1 MLTIIYCVDGA
12 GIADVPSGRSFF
24 GFMNDVI
31 AGLRRNGKER
41 TSETYTSALNS
52 FRRFMEGRD
61 ITADAINSG
70 LIVDYQKWLRSW
82 NVSMNTV
89 SFYNRIL
96 RAVYNRAV
104 DEGLTEQCHPFRHVY
119 TGVGKTV
126 KRAVTL
132 ASIRTI
138 KSLDLSFCPKLDFAR
153 DMFLFSFY
161 TRGMSFVDMAYLRKS
176 DLRCGILTYSRRK
189 TGRRLTV
196 KWEKCMQDIVDKY
209 SAVGGTE
216 FMLPIIRKEGDARIQ
231 YRNALKFVNNKLKEV
246 SVLAGMGVNLTTYV
260 NRHSWASIAK
270 SRDVPLSVI
279 SDGMGHDSEKTTR
292 IYLASLD
299 NSAIDT
305 ANKLILE
312 DL

>member
-161 TRGMSFVDMAYLRKS
+161 TRGMSFVGMAYLR
-176 DLRCGILTYSRRK
+176 
-189 TGRRLTV
+189 
-196 KWEKCMQDIVDKY
+196 EKYMQDIVDKY

-260 NRHSWASIAK
+260 SRHSWASIAK